1 MKDRYLN
8 KTFEGQIMKT
18 LIWVIIIAA
27 AIFGGYKLLQKKST
41 ESTATVTP
49 TPASERAVFPEST
62 PGKPNSEKG
71 IKNWR
76 AIKKVR
82 NLNDQ
87 HQKDLQDN
95 M

>member
-1 MKDRYLN
+1 MKI
-8 KTFEGQIMKT
+8 F
-18 LIWVIIIAA
+18 IWIIIIAA
-27 AIFGGYKLLQKKST
+27 LIFGGYKLLKKDSEKT
-41 ESTATVTP
+41 EPKTAS

-62 PGKPNSEKG
+62 PDKPNSEKG

-76 AIKKVR
+76 AVKKVR

>member
-1 MKDRYLN
+1 M
-8 KTFEGQIMKT
+8 KTF
-18 LIWVIIIAA
+18 IWVVIIAA
-27 AIFGGYKLLQKKST
+27 LIFGGYKLFKGSSAET
-41 ESTATVTP
+41 ETKTETVPAAAT
-49 TPASERAVFPEST
+49 RAVFPEST

-82 NLNDQ
+82 NLSDQ